1 MPDTTTSEYGLYIIE
16 CVNGSYYTG
25 IARDVGKRYSAHV
38 SGAACRYTKSFPPS
52 RLLCAWRIEGGRSLA
67 QKIEAMVKSLSRG
80 EKEALV
86 RDPKSLPGIASAR
99 LGREV
104 IIVPLDPPGAGG

>member
-1 MPDTTTSEYGLYIIE
+1 VYIIE

-25 IARDVGKRYSAHV
+25 IARDVKKRYSAHV
-38 SGAACRYTKSFPPS
+38 SGTACRYTKSFPPL

-67 QKIEAMVKSLSRG
+67 QKVEAMVKSLSRG
-80 EKEALV
+80 EKEVLVCNPQSLTGMAL
-86 RDPKSLPGIASAR
+86 AH

-104 IIVPLDPPGAGG
+104 IIVPLDPPGAGV